1 MRTWKQ
7 IRDVANR
14 AKMGDDGVE
23 FVFQLSE
30 SVPEQE
36 YPDLLMEEMEE
47 LDD

>member
-1 MRTWKQ
+1 MRTLKQ

-30 SVPEQE
+30 KEPKWD
-36 YPDLLMEEMEE
+36 YPDLLMEELEDA
-47 LDD
+47 DD